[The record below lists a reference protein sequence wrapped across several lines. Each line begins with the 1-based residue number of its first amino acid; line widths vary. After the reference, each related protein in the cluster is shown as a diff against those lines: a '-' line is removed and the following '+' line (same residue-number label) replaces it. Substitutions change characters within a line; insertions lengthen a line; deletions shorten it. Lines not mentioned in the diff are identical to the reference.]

1 MPTFCRVWQ
10 QRGQQ
15 EEEMRGDSFDSSSL
29 IGAPTPLSEER
40 TCRVTW
46 TRSHAVS
53 TKNHSFSHG
62 DQLMKEAGLGSLEK
76 VCHQS
81 LLVPP

>member
-1 MPTFCRVWQ
+1 
-10 QRGQQ
+10 
-15 EEEMRGDSFDSSSL
+15 MRGDSFDSSSL
-29 IGAPTPLSEER
+29 IGAPTPLSEEQ

-62 DQLMKEAGLGSLEK
+62 DQLMKEAGLGSQEK
-76 VCHQS
+76 VCHES
-81 LLVPP
+81 LFVLP